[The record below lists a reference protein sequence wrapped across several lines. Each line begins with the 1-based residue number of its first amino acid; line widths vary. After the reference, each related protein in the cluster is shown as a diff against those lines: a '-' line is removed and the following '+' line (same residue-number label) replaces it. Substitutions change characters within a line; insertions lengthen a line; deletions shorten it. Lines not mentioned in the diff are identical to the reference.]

1 MAEHVGSVTL
11 TARPAVRGQVSAVV
25 GPIASAGVVAGL
37 GGGLVMIGL
46 MTLVMGLSGAGWAT
60 PLNLGMA
67 AFVFTITPPVAMLP
81 SLAGLMG
88 LHLPPS
94 ATAMHAPVAKG
105 GHLAPAMMAKLQ
117 TMLMSMHLPAATV
130 AALGAL
136 MSGHASNAQVVTLMQ
151 SMSPSAQT
159 MVMAQMPVV
168 GSQVI
173 VGAILHFAFAAFIG
187 LVFAGLIA
195 AAAWLN
201 FPGLRTSAGVIIS
214 GVIGGALLYVVLR
227 WGILPPV
234 NPMMG
239 LVPQGWFFLA
249 HLLYGLVVGIVLVVA
264 LRRPSVRAAFPAAG

>member
-1 MAEHVGSVTL
+1 
-11 TARPAVRGQVSAVV
+11 
-25 GPIASAGVVAGL
+25 
-37 GGGLVMIGL
+37 MIGL
-46 MTLVMGLSGAGWAT
+46 MIVVMGASGAGYAT

-67 AFVFTITPPVAMLP
+67 AFVFTITPPMAMLP
-81 SLAGLMG
+81 TLMSLMG
-88 LHLPPS
+88 LRLPPS
-94 ATAMHAPVAKG
+94 AMGMLSTVSHG
-105 GHLAPAMMAKLQ
+105 GHLTPAMMSQLQ
-117 TMLMSMHLPAATV
+117 GLLMGMHLPNATV
-130 AALGAL
+130 GAMGAL
-136 MSGHASNAQVVTLMQ
+136 MTGTASNGTVVTLMQ
-151 SMSPSAQT
+151 QMSPSAQT
-159 MVMAQMPVV
+159 MVMGQMPVV
-168 GSQVI
+168 ASQVV